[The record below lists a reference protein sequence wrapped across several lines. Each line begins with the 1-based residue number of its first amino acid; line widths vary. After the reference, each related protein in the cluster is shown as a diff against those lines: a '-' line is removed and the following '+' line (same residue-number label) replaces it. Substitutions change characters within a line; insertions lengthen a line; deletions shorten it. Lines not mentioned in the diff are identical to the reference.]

1 MLQSRSGRILVVDD
15 LADNLFLLQAF
26 LEAEGYDVETAD
38 NGSLALDKIT
48 AFPPNLVLL
57 DVMMPG
63 MNGYEVTQRIRQND
77 KLPFIPILLVTAHE
91 EVTVSQGLDMGAN
104 DVIRKPINFEELL
117 ARIRVMI

>member
-1 MLQSRSGRILVVDD
+1 MLHFQSGRILVVDD
-15 LADNLFLLQAF
+15 LADNLFLLQVF
-26 LEAEGYDVETAD
+26 LEAEGYEVDTAD
-38 NGSLALDKIT
+38 SGSLALDKIT

-77 KLPFIPILLVTAHE
+77 RLPFIPILLITAYE

-104 DVIRKPINFEELL
+104 DIIRKPINFEELL
-117 ARIRVMI
+117 ARIRLMI